1 MVKKKVTVEDVL
13 ENAPIVNPDG
23 TEYKETCLEKIDNWL
38 WKYIP
43 GYPFLSRIW
52 RIHLCPHALK
62 YKIKQIYQR
71 IAWGFDDTETWDL
84 DTQFYKWLYP
94 RLKRFTEIT
103 KAYPVSYHNPQQW
116 RDELTKRVE
125 QLGYLVKYDEL
136 DFDDWSYIPKKEL
149 EDLKK
154 KSPNDKWGINM
165 TAFHHMEQDFNEW
178 FGKNV
183 NQLWW

>member
-1 MVKKKVTVEDVL
+1 MVKKAVKVEDIL
-13 ENAPIVNPDG
+13 DEAPVVNPDG

-52 RIHLCPHALK
+52 RMHLCPSALK
-62 YKIKQIYQR
+62 YKIKHFFQR
-71 IAWGFDDTETWDL
+71 MFRGFDDTETWDL

-103 KAYPVSYHNPQQW
+103 KAYPVSYDNPQQW

-125 QLGYLVKYDEL
+125 QLSYLSKYDEL
-136 DFDDWSYIPKKEL
+136 GFEDWSYIPKKEL
-149 EDLKK
+149 EELKK
-154 KSPNDKWGINM
+154 KAPNDKLVINM
-165 TAFHHMEQDFNEW
+165 TAFHHMEEDFHKW
-178 FGKNV
+178 FAENL